1 MDCDIV
7 GKQAN
12 GCGVT
17 TFDGK
22 NAYLTEGTSTQGA
35 PRIDGKWWGRACR
48 DERVAPIRLLAN
60 ASTVIAVVP
69 KAHRS

>member
-22 NAYLTEGTSTQGA
+22 NAYLTEGTSTQGVT
-35 PRIDGKWWGRACR
+35 RIDGKWWGRACW
-48 DERVAPIRLLAN
+48 DERLAPIRL
-60 ASTVIAVVP
+60 
-69 KAHRS
+69 R